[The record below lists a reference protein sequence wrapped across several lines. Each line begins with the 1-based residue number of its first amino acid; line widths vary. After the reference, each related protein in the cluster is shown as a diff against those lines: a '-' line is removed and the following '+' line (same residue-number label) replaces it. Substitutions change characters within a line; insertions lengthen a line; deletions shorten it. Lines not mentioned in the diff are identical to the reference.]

1 MLIIFAAFVGLI
13 VGSMINVVVSRL
25 PEMLESEWRQMRSS
39 NQNHSFP
46 NNFLFSLVFPEK
58 FCSSCGR
65 RVSIIHHI
73 SILRFFLRGKCQDC
87 KTNSSAR
94 YPMVELIG
102 SMTLGLIVWKLGFS
116 IQAVALFVFM
126 MAMLML
132 ALIDIDVQLLPN
144 CITIPLIWL
153 GLLYNLHLGL
163 SELKSAV
170 IGAVLGYL
178 FLWGLYWVFK
188 WITGKEGMGFG
199 DFKMFSAIG
208 ACLGWQALP
217 VVLFVSSL
225 MASLVGLGLLF
236 FAGKNRNTEIP
247 FGPYLSLG
255 GVLVVLLLKH

>member
-1 MLIIFAAFVGLI
+1 MLTIFAAFVGLI

-25 PEMLESEWRQMRSS
+25 PEMLESEWRQIRS
-39 NQNHSFP
+39 NNPNPSFHR
-46 NNFLFSLVFPEK
+46 NSLISLVLPEK

-65 RVSIIHHI
+65 RVPIIHNI
-73 SILRFFLRGKCQDC
+73 SILKFFLRGQCQDC

-94 YPMVELIG
+94 SPMVELIS
-102 SMTLGLIVWKLGFS
+102 SMTLALIVWKFGFS
-116 IQAVALFVFM
+116 IQATALFLFM

-132 ALIDIDVQLLPN
+132 ALIDMDVQLLPN

-153 GLLYNLHLGL
+153 GLFYNLHLGL
-163 SELKSAV
+163 PDLKSAV
-170 IGAVLGYL
+170 IGAALGYL

-217 VVLFVSSL
+217 VVLFVSSV

-247 FGPYLSLG
+247 FGPYLSFG
-255 GVLVVLLLKH
+255 GVLAVLLLKH